1 MPYMS
6 KWARER
12 ALWMTLVEAVT
23 HIHDCDGCTQLEALG
38 QLRQALGEADIPAR
52 WAAYPPINRPPS
64 YSRAMPHLLSSEQ
77 VPTDAFF
84 WSGALIYLDAN
95 GRVIDEFFLRG
106 PDGEFVAGPT
116 PRGRE
121 LFLLR
126 SRVLELWP
134 LSNHLRK
141 ELFPTRSGSTT
152 RPELPVRRPAPEA
165 DILRAAREL
174 YQQPGKPPNMAEA
187 EQQLGAKFPG
197 TNRDRFIRPILRRK
211 EFDDLRLKRG
221 NQRKRKI

>member
-1 MPYMS
+1 MPYIS

-23 HIHDCDGCTQLEALG
+23 HIQDCDGCTQLEALG

-84 WSGALIYLDAN
+84 WSGALIYLDGN

-134 LSNHLRK
+134 QLQKLPRRSVNDDEILS
-141 ELFPTRSGSTT
+141 
-152 RPELPVRRPAPEA
+152 
-165 DILRAAREL
+165 AAREL
-174 YQQPGKPPNMAEA
+174 YLERKNDPPNKPVAERLIR
-187 EQQLGAKFPG
+187 QKLGGGKRDDIRRILEDEFP
-197 TNRDRFIRPILRRK
+197 NVRRK
-211 EFDDLRLKRG
+211 PG
-221 NQRKRKI
+221 NQPKK